1 MLIVCPACG
10 ARYEAP
16 NSAIPAA
23 GRIVRCSACRAE
35 WRARPEPGRTE
46 PVRTE
51 ADAPKPVAAPASAPQ
66 TADAPAVQPDVA
78 TAATAGT
85 EPVVARPEA
94 PAQPAG
100 PVASRG
106 AVPLTAAHPP
116 GTTDAPQAA
125 ARPAPA
131 AEIVTREIRTQ
142 PRSVS
147 ETTSEIGTAQRLATA
162 IDEEPA
168 PRGGTGFLAGFA
180 TVAIL
185 ALAATAAYLKADAIV
200 AMAPGLDG
208 AMARYVAL
216 VDAGREA
223 LAGFV
228 AGLRS

>member
-16 NSAIPAA
+16 NSAIPAP

-35 WRARPEPGRTE
+35 WRARPEAGRPE
-46 PVRTE
+46 PVPPE
-51 ADAPKPVAAPASAPQ
+51 ADQEKPVAAEAPVH
-66 TADAPAVQPDVA
+66 APADVQELRPEVA
-78 TAATAGT
+78 TTATTGH
-85 EPVVARPEA
+85 ESISARPEA
-94 PAQPAG
+94 PVQAFG

-106 AVPLTAAHPP
+106 AVPMTGGAAPSAAV
-116 GTTDAPQAA
+116 APQPA

-131 AEIVTREIRTQ
+131 ADIPRRDARPQAGSQ
-142 PRSVS
+142 P
-147 ETTSEIGTAQRLATA
+147 EAANEIGTAQRLATA

-185 ALAATAAYLKADAIV
+185 ALAATAAYLKADSIV
-200 AMAPGLDG
+200 AMAPGLEG

-216 VDAGREA
+216 VDSGREA
-223 LAGFV
+223 LAAFV